1 MILFIYF
8 IIKKLEY
15 NSILIKILKN
25 DQEIKVF
32 FYFLIPTLQ
41 DYFVFL
47 YKIKITFK
55 IIYNYF
61 LLKIDFF

>member
-25 DQEIKVF
+25 DQ
-32 FYFLIPTLQ
+32 LSLA
-41 DYFVFL
+41 
-47 YKIKITFK
+47 IKILLKLKF
-55 IIYNYF
+55 F
-61 LLKIDFF
+61 LLLNTYSIRLFCIFI